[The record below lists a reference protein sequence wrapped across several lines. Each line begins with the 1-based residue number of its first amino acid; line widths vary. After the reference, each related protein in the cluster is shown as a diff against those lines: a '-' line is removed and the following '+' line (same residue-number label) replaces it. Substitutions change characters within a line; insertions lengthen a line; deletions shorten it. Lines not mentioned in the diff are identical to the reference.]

1 MKKILSIFGI
11 VLGMILLVNPAFA
24 QNDNLYVSEDE
35 MKRELREKYEPEIQ
49 ERLIKGGCTTFA
61 PLGWTHTT
69 SSLRYIDRISPTFDL
84 GFHKRD
90 IPLIINS
97 EKFQR
102 DEFLDKSK
110 TVLIKTYEKETITTL
125 IFENTGPQ
133 NIHNLIL
140 FTNFRGD
147 DVLTSDAFIRLDKL
161 DEPVPLDDPVYEM
174 MRGDMEDDP
183 DRSIQFPN
191 KLGRYEVLVIDP
203 NELFGEINVTPNRVE
218 QKMQTVF
225 DVTFQ
230 KPMKKSNL
238 AIFANDRSGNTM
250 FCNILDAIQVNSDET
265 IKEEIIQD
273 GCSEDKILFY
283 KTTNDAPICLTEK
296 TGEIL
301 IMRGWAYKS
310 D

>member
-1 MKKILSIFGI
+1 MQKILGILGIF
-11 VLGMILLVNPAFA
+11 VGMILVSTPAFA
-24 QNDNLYVSEDE
+24 QNDNLIVSDDV

-49 ERLIKGGCTTFA
+49 EHLIKGGCTTFA
-61 PLGWTHTT
+61 PLGWTHST

-84 GFHKRD
+84 GFHKKD
-90 IPLIINS
+90 IPLMINS

-102 DEFLDKSK
+102 DQFLDKNR
-110 TVLIKTYEKETITTL
+110 TVQVNTDESTKIRLL

-133 NIHNLIL
+133 NIDNLII

-147 DVLTSDAFIRLDKL
+147 DVLTSDAFIRVDKL

-183 DRSIQFPN
+183 NRSIQFPN

-203 NELFGEINVTPNRVE
+203 NELFGEISVTPNRVQ
-218 QKMQTVF
+218 QKMETVF

-250 FCNILDAIQVNSDET
+250 FCNVIDAIQVNDT
-265 IKEEIIQD
+265 GPIEEMIQAPCTE
-273 GCSEDKILFY
+273 GRILFH
-283 KTTNDAPICLTEK
+283 KTTNDAPICLTES
-296 TGEIL
+296 TGDIL
-301 IMRGWAYKS
+301 VKRGWAYKS
-310 D
+310 N